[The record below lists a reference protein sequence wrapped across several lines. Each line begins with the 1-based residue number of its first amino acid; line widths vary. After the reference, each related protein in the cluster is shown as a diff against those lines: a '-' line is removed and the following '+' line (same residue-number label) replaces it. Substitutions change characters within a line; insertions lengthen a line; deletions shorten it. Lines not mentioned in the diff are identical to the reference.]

1 MELTWDK
8 EEMSKAQKIVMER
21 FALNSVAGHLSLHS
35 KVDDM
40 ETTVRRSRFDFN
52 DAIVVDREVLGLY
65 EPFSLCNLSKA
76 QVDEFGTMHGEGL
89 GQTQAITTLTRA
101 ASRLARWHDVLFFR
115 GLPEGG
121 ALKPPLVNM
130 PAVPE
135 NPPQSL
141 REAAMEAASEEVST
155 PVPVNTPLNEG
166 LVAAV
171 YEAVL
176 RLESRGYFTA
186 YHLVLG
192 ETLWRELHRP
202 TSGSLVLARDRI
214 EPTLMG
220 GRFYRTT
227 TLPNDEALLVSLDG
241 STFDCVIAG
250 DPTQHPR
257 FEFLRVEQNANH
269 EELFLF
275 RVRERFAPRVRE
287 NRAILRLQI
296 QNSNGTEKRKI

>member
-35 KVDDM
+35 KVDDV
-40 ETTVRRSRFDFN
+40 ETTVRRSRFDFK
-52 DAIVVDREVLGLY
+52 DAIVVDRECLSLY

-76 QVDEFGTMHGEGL
+76 QVDEFSVMHKEGL
-89 GQTQAITTLTRA
+89 EQTQAITTLTRA

-115 GLPEGG
+115 GLSEGG
-121 ALKPPLVNM
+121 ALKPLLVNM

-141 REAAMEAASEEVST
+141 REAAMEAASEEGST
-155 PVPVNTPLNEG
+155 PVLVNAPLNEG

-176 RLESRGYFTA
+176 QLESRGYFTA

-192 ETLWRELHRP
+192 EILWRELHRP

-275 RVRERFAPRVRE
+275 RVRERFAPRIRE
-287 NRAILRLQI
+287 NRAILRLKI
-296 QNSNGTEKRKI
+296 QQPNGTEKRKI

>member
-8 EEMSKAQKIVMER
+8 EEMSKAQKIIVER
-21 FALNSVAGHLSLHS
+21 FAMNSVAGHLSLHS
-35 KVDDM
+35 RVDDID
-40 ETTVRRSRFDFN
+40 TTVRRSRFDFN
-52 DAIVVDREVLGLY
+52 DAIVIDREVLSLY

-76 QVDEFGTMHGEGL
+76 QVDEFSTMHSEEP
-89 GQTQAITTLTRA
+89 GQTQAIATLTRA

-115 GLPEGG
+115 GLVEGN
-121 ALKPPLVNM
+121 ALKPPLVHM
-130 PAVPE
+130 PAVQE

-141 REAAMEAASEEVST
+141 YEAALEAETQEGSAPVFVS
-155 PVPVNTPLNEG
+155 VPLNEG

-176 RLESRGYFTA
+176 RLETRGYFTA

-202 TSGSLVLARDRI
+202 TGGSLVLSRDRI
-214 EPTLMG
+214 EHTLMG

-227 TLPNDEALLVSLDG
+227 TLPNNEALLVSLDG

-257 FEFLRVEQNANH
+257 FEFLRVVQQANH

-275 RVRERFAPRVRE
+275 RIRERFAPRVRE
-287 NRAILRLQI
+287 NRAIVRLQI
-296 QNSNGTEKRKI
+296 QQPN